1 MEKYNQSQLTEKLL
15 ELDLSVSLS
24 ELSDEKLK
32 ELAIEVFK
40 QAFKRSENM
49 ALEFATTIERVKDE
63 FDRAEIRDTERKV
76 EEEER
81 KRKAKEE
88 AQKLQDNQGKLWQK
102 KKEQSQKLI
111 DCLGY
116 DKLYVTV
123 WSKDAAGD
131 VDRRVYVKT
140 GEFYGGKDVAT
151 YWLHG
156 NNKVIPKTLGT
167 DNNRNI
173 SNNYDKEE
181 LKAILHEIATAWKGV
196 KFETAQAINYQA

>member
-1 MEKYNQSQLTEKLL
+1 METYNQSQLTEKLM

-32 ELAIEVFK
+32 ELGIEVFK
-40 QAFKRSENM
+40 QAFKRSETM
-49 ALEFATTIERVKDE
+49 ALEFATIIEKVKDE
-63 FDRAEIRDTERKV
+63 FDRAEIRDAERKV

-88 AQKLQDNQGKLWQK
+88 AQKLQDAQGKLWQK
-102 KKEQSQKLI
+102 KKEQSQKLV

-116 DKLYVTV
+116 EKLYVTV

-140 GEFYGGKDVAT
+140 GDYYGGSDVAT

-156 NNKVIPKTLGT
+156 NDKVLPKNIGT
-167 DNNRNI
+167 NNNRNI

-181 LKAILHEIATAWKGV
+181 LKAILHKIATSWKGV